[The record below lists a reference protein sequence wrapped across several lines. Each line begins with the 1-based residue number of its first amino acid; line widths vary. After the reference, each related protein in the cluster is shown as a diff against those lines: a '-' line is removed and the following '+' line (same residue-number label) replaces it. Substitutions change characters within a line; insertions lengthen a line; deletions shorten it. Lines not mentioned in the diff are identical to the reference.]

1 MSYADVEM
9 KIVQWGEARGI
20 IKNGKPIGQA
30 KKTLEEAGELIEAT
44 AKLDAIRDVIRVC
57 PEVDIAKINTLIE
70 RYLLEAEDAI
80 GDVAVTL
87 IMGCGTMDVGFVECV
102 KNAYDEIKD
111 RKGYLN
117 PQGIFVKES

>member
-20 IKNGKPIGQA
+20 IQNGRPLGQA

-44 AKLDAIRDVIRVC
+44 AKLEAIRDVIRVC
-57 PEVDIAKINTLIE
+57 PDVDREKIDTLLH
-70 RYLLEAEDAI
+70 RYLLEAEDAV

-87 IMGCGTMDVGFVECV
+87 IMGCGTMDVAFVECL
-102 KNAYDEIKD
+102 KNAYSEIKD

-117 PQGIFVKES
+117 PEGIFIKES

>member
-9 KIVQWGEARGI
+9 KIVQWGEALGI
-20 IKNGKPIGQA
+20 IQNGKPLGQA

-44 AKLDAIRDVIRVC
+44 AKLEAIRDVIRVC
-57 PEVDIAKINTLIE
+57 PDVDREKIDTLLQ
-70 RYLLEAEDAI
+70 RYLLEAEDAV

-87 IMGCGTMDVGFVECV
+87 IMGCGTMDVTFVECL
-102 KNAYDEIKD
+102 KNAYSEIKD

-117 PQGIFVKES
+117 PEGVFIKES